1 MVVAPAAAGLA
12 AAAAAVVA
20 VVAVAVAG
28 EPENRRMRTHNIKMN
43 LCSDPLLGL
52 LPQEGLRGVKH
63 QS

>member
-12 AAAAAVVA
+12 AAAAVVVA
-20 VVAVAVAG
+20 AVAVAG
-28 EPENRRMRTHNIKMN
+28 EPENRRMRTHNIKMD